1 MRRLFAALMAA
12 LFLIAAAPAGTSAE
26 ATTAARL
33 ASIAHDPEALREFF
47 SAMPKGADL
56 HNHID
61 GAVDAERFVDWAAQD
76 GLCYDPATLALSPPP
91 CAGGHVVRAGDGDLR
106 RRLIDAFTM
115 RDFVPVTGESGHDH
129 FFAAFSKFGA
139 ASAQHQVDMLL
150 NATAHAGMD
159 RLDYVEFMITDL
171 AELPEFHTALAGVS
185 NEASD
190 ARIIATVRPL
200 LPAAVAHAQARIAA
214 TVAGRTRFCAAHV
227 SDPACRPTVR
237 YIIEV
242 IRTLP
247 YAQVVAQTALAF
259 ALARAYPEVVGIN
272 FVAPEDDPATLATY
286 ARQMRL
292 VATLQDDPVHPVHVT
307 LHAGELSLSLVPRA
321 DLRDHIATAVSVAGA
336 ERIGHGVDVAFED
349 DAPALLARMAKT
361 HVLVEIALTSNDVI
375 LGVRGADHPLPTY
388 LAAGVPVALVTD
400 DEGVSR
406 IDLTNEFVRA
416 ERDYGLSYAT
426 IKTMVRNSLEYAFAP
441 GTSLWIDRD
450 YMRPVSACATF
461 AEPPSP
467 GCAALL
473 HASLKMRLEYGL
485 EAEFRA
491 FESAQAG

>member
-1 MRRLFAALMAA
+1 MAG

-26 ATTAARL
+26 LATAAHL
-33 ASIAHDPEALREFF
+33 ASIAHDPVALREFF

-61 GAVDAERFVDWAAQD
+61 GAVDAERFVDWAAHD
-76 GLCYDPATLALSPPP
+76 GLCYDPASLALSSPP

-129 FFAAFSKFGA
+129 FFAAFGKFGA

-150 NATAHAGMD
+150 NAAGHAGLD

-171 AELPEFHTALAGVS
+171 AELPEFRPALADVS

-190 ARIIATVRPL
+190 ARILAAVRPL
-200 LPAAVAHAQARIAA
+200 LPAAVAHAKARIAA
-214 TVAGRTRFCAAHV
+214 TVAGRTAYCASHGGE
-227 SDPACRPTVR
+227 PACRPAVR

-247 YAQVVAQTALAF
+247 FAQVVAQTALAF
-259 ALARAYPEVVGIN
+259 ALARVDPNVVGVN

-292 VATLQDDPVHPVHVT
+292 VAMLQDDPARPVHIS
-307 LHAGELSLSLVPRA
+307 LHAGELSLALVPRA
-321 DLRDHIATAVSVAGA
+321 DLRDHIATAVGVAGA

-375 LGVRGADHPLPTY
+375 LGVRGAAHPLPAY
-388 LAAGVPVALVTD
+388 LAAGVPVALATD

-416 ERDYGLSYAT
+416 ERDYDLPYPT
-426 IKTMVRNSLEYAFAP
+426 IKTMVRNSVEYAFAP
-441 GTSLWIDRD
+441 GTSLWIDHD
-450 YMRPVSACATF
+450 YTVPVAACATF
-461 AEPPSP
+461 AEPPTQ
-467 GCAALL
+467 GCATLL
-473 HASLKMRLEYGL
+473 QDSLKMRLQYRL
-485 EAEFRA
+485 EEELRA
-491 FESAQAG
+491 FEAAQAR